1 MTVRFQAFHSIKA
14 IGNREVL
21 FNWSRTNPL
30 GALDQVWRPTTRD
43 ELQQLLREYPERK
56 LRLIGSGLSFEPIHS
71 VYAEGSQALLVDLH
85 HLRGQLDK
93 TADTVTYLAG
103 TPLDT
108 VYADLIA
115 MDRML
120 PASPGVIG
128 IQTLGGALST
138 GTHGQ
143 GLHQSALCDAVA
155 ALTVMLAS
163 GDIIRVDRTDPRFG
177 AFVMGM
183 GMLGIL
189 LDVTLNTVPNRIM
202 RCTKFTTDYP
212 FLLEHN
218 ERLNREHAFVK
229 SWWFAWTGESH
240 IWLVDPASDDEV
252 ARYRAGGSEPLVL
265 EGDMDERMNLALNA
279 TIDATLQKMA
289 RDTKDEARAGEH
301 FETVRRFKEASD
313 LVGNVYQILCKGIP
327 APQINC
333 EVAVPL
339 ERMGE
344 ALAILQAWQEANP
357 GVLHYPFILRC
368 TGPSVAWLSAAH
380 DKSVCWIGF
389 LVYLAADGTFV
400 GGSMEQMRE
409 LQQLLVPLGG
419 IPHFGK
425 HLAMDLYDFPAL
437 LPRWHDFL
445 ALKRELDPHGRFENR
460 WLGDLFANR

>member
-30 GALDQVWRPTTRD
+30 GALDQVWRPKSRD

-301 FETVRRFKEASD
+301 FETVRRFKDASD

-344 ALAILQAWQEANP
+344 ALAVLQAWQEANP

>member
-155 ALTVMLAS
+155 ALTVMLAN

-301 FETVRRFKEASD
+301 FETVRRFKDASD

-380 DKSVCWIGF
+380 GKSVCWIGF

>member
-163 GDIIRVDRTDPRFG
+163 GDIICVDRTDPRFG

-301 FETVRRFKEASD
+301 FETVRRFKDASD

>member
-21 FNWSRTNPL
+21 FNWSRSNPL
-30 GALDQVWRPTTRD
+30 GAVDQVWRPPTRD
-43 ELQQLLREYPERK
+43 ALPQLLREYPERK

-301 FETVRRFKEASD
+301 FETVRRFKDASD

>member
-155 ALTVMLAS
+155 ALTVMLAN

-202 RCTKFTTDYP
+202 RCTKFTTDYS

-265 EGDMDERMNLALNA
+265 EGDMNERMNLALNA

-301 FETVRRFKEASD
+301 FETVRRFKDASD

-344 ALAILQAWQEANP
+344 ALSILQAWQEANP

>member
-43 ELQQLLREYPERK
+43 ELQQLLREYPKRK

-155 ALTVMLAS
+155 ALTVMLAN

-218 ERLNREHAFVK
+218 ARLNREHAFVK

-301 FETVRRFKEASD
+301 FETVRRFKDASD

-344 ALAILQAWQEANP
+344 ALEILQAWQEANP

-400 GGSMEQMRE
+400 GGSMEQMSE

>member
-85 HLRGQLDK
+85 HLRGQLAK
-93 TADTVTYLAG
+93 TADTVTYQAG

-155 ALTVMLAS
+155 AMTVMLAS
-163 GDIIRVDRTDPRFG
+163 GDIIGVDRTDPRFG

-183 GMLGIL
+183 GMLGVL

-212 FLLEHN
+212 FLLAHN

-240 IWLVDPASDDEV
+240 IWLVDPASDEEV

-301 FETVRRFKEASD
+301 FETVRRFKDASD

-344 ALAILQAWQEANP
+344 ALERLQAWQQANP

-368 TGPSVAWLSAAH
+368 TGPSEAWLSAAH
-380 DKSVCWIGF
+380 GKSVCWIGF

-460 WLGDLFANR
+460 WLGELFADR

>member
-1 MTVRFQAFHSIKA
+1 MTVQFQAFHSIKA
-14 IGNREVL
+14 IGHREVL

-30 GALDQVWRPTTRD
+30 GALDQVWRPKSRD
-43 ELQQLLREYPERK
+43 ELQMLLREHPERK

-85 HLRGQLDK
+85 HLRGQLAK
-93 TADTVTYLAG
+93 TADTVTYQAG
-103 TPLDT
+103 TPLDI
-108 VYADLIA
+108 VYAELIA
-115 MDRML
+115 MERML

-143 GLHQSALCDAVA
+143 GLHQSALCDAVEA
-155 ALTVMLAS
+155 MTVMLAS

-189 LDVTLNTVPNRIM
+189 LDVTLRTVPNRIM
-202 RCTKFTTDYP
+202 HCTKFTTDYP

-218 ERLNREHAFVK
+218 ERLNREHGFVK

-240 IWLVDPASDDEV
+240 IWLVDPASDEEV
-252 ARYRAGGSEPLVL
+252 ARYRAGGSEPLLL
-265 EGDMDERMNLALNA
+265 EGDIDARMNA

-289 RDTKDEARAGEH
+289 KDTKDEALAGEH
-301 FETVRRFKEASD
+301 FETVRRFKDASD

-339 ERMGE
+339 HRMNE
-344 ALAILQAWQEANP
+344 ALETLQAWQQANP

-368 TGPSVAWLSAAH
+368 TGPSEAWLSAAYGQ
-380 DKSVCWIGF
+380 SVCWIGF

-400 GGSMEQMRE
+400 NGSMEQMRE
-409 LQQLLVPLGG
+409 LQQLLAPLGG

-437 LPRWHDFL
+437 LPRWNDFV
-445 ALKRELDPHGRFENR
+445 ALKAELDPHGRFENR
-460 WLGDLFANR
+460 WLSDLFANR

>member
-301 FETVRRFKEASD
+301 FETVRRFKDASD

-333 EVAVPL
+333 EVGVPL

-389 LVYLAADGTFV
+389 LVYLAVDGTFV

>member
-1 MTVRFQAFHSIKA
+1 MTVQFQAFHSIKA

-30 GALDQVWRPTTRD
+30 GALDQVWCPNSRD
-43 ELQQLLREYPERK
+43 ELQALLREHPERK

-85 HLRGQLDK
+85 HLRGQLAK
-93 TADTVTYLAG
+93 TADTVTYQAG

-108 VYADLIA
+108 VYAELIA
-115 MDRML
+115 MERML

-143 GLHQSALCDAVA
+143 GLHQSALCDAVEA
-155 ALTVMLAS
+155 MTVMLANS
-163 GDIIRVDRTDPRFG
+163 DIIRVDRSDPRFG

-189 LDVTLNTVPNRIM
+189 LDVTLRTVPNRIM
-202 RCTKFTTDYP
+202 RCTKCTTDYP

-218 ERLNREHAFVK
+218 ERLNREHGFVK

-240 IWLVDPASDDEV
+240 IWLVDPASDEEV
-252 ARYRAGGSEPLVL
+252 ARYRAGGSEPLL
-265 EGDMDERMNLALNA
+265 LDGDIDARMNA

-289 RDTKDEARAGEH
+289 KDTKDEALAGEH
-301 FETVRRFKEASD
+301 FETVRRFKDASD

-339 ERMGE
+339 HRMNE
-344 ALAILQAWQEANP
+344 ALETLQDWQQANP

-368 TGPSVAWLSAAH
+368 TGPSEAWLSAAYGQP
-380 DKSVCWIGF
+380 VCWIGF

-400 GGSMEQMRE
+400 NGSMEQMRE

-437 LPRWHDFL
+437 LPRWNDFV
-445 ALKRELDPHGRFENR
+445 ALKAELDPHGRFENR
-460 WLGDLFANR
+460 WLSDLFANR

>member
-1 MTVRFQAFHSIKA
+1 MTVQFQAFHSIKA

-30 GALDQVWRPTTRD
+30 GALDQVWRPKNRD
-43 ELQQLLREYPERK
+43 ELQALLREHPERK

-85 HLRGQLDK
+85 HLRGQLAN
-93 TADTVTYLAG
+93 TADTVTYQAG

-108 VYADLIA
+108 VYAELIA
-115 MDRML
+115 MERML

-143 GLHQSALCDAVA
+143 GLHQSALCDAVEA
-155 ALTVMLAS
+155 MTVMLAN

-189 LDVTLNTVPNRIM
+189 LDVTLRTVPNRIM

-218 ERLNREHAFVK
+218 ERLNREHGFVK

-252 ARYRAGGSEPLVL
+252 ARYRAGGSEPLLL
-265 EGDMDERMNLALNA
+265 EGDIDARMNA

-289 RDTKDEARAGEH
+289 KDTKDEALAGEH
-301 FETVRRFKEASD
+301 FETVRRFKDASD

-339 ERMGE
+339 HRMNE
-344 ALAILQAWQEANP
+344 ALEILQAWQQANP

-368 TGPSVAWLSAAH
+368 TGPSEAWLSAAYGQP
-380 DKSVCWIGF
+380 VCWIGF

-400 GGSMEQMRE
+400 NGSMEQMRE

-437 LPRWHDFL
+437 LPRWNDFV
-445 ALKRELDPHGRFENR
+445 ALKAELDPHGRFENR
-460 WLGDLFANR
+460 WLSDLFANR

>member
-1 MTVRFQAFHSIKA
+1 MTVQFQAFHSIKA

-30 GALDQVWRPTTRD
+30 GALDQVWRPKSRD
-43 ELQQLLREYPERK
+43 ELQALLREHSERK

-85 HLRGQLDK
+85 HLRGQLAK
-93 TADTVTYLAG
+93 TADTVTYQAG
-103 TPLDT
+103 TPLDI
-108 VYADLIA
+108 VYAELIA
-115 MDRML
+115 MERML

-143 GLHQSALCDAVA
+143 GLHQSALCDAVEA
-155 ALTVMLAS
+155 MTVMLAN

-189 LDVTLNTVPNRIM
+189 LDVTLRTVPNRIM

-218 ERLNREHAFVK
+218 ERLNREHGFVK

-252 ARYRAGGSEPLVL
+252 ARYRAGGSEPLLL
-265 EGDMDERMNLALNA
+265 EGDIDARMNA

-289 RDTKDEARAGEH
+289 KDTKDEALAGEH
-301 FETVRRFKEASD
+301 FETVRRFKDASD

-339 ERMGE
+339 HRMNE
-344 ALAILQAWQEANP
+344 ALETLQAWQQANP

-368 TGPSVAWLSAAH
+368 TGPSEAWLSAAY
-380 DKSVCWIGF
+380 DQSVCWIGF

-400 GGSMEQMRE
+400 NGSMEQMRE
-409 LQQLLVPLGG
+409 LQQQLVPLGG

-437 LPRWHDFL
+437 LPRWHDFV
-445 ALKRELDPHGRFENR
+445 ALKAELDPHGRFENR
-460 WLGDLFANR
+460 WLSDLFANR

>member
-30 GALDQVWRPTTRD
+30 GALDQVWRPQNRD

-93 TADTVTYLAG
+93 TTDTVTYLAG

-301 FETVRRFKEASD
+301 FETVRRFKDASD

-344 ALAILQAWQEANP
+344 ALEILQAWQEANP

-380 DKSVCWIGF
+380 GKSVCWIGF

>member
-1 MTVRFQAFHSIKA
+1 MTVKFQAFHSIKA
-14 IGNREVL
+14 INNREVL

-30 GALDQVWRPTTRD
+30 GALDQVWRPTHSD
-43 ELQQLLREYPERK
+43 ELQALLREHPGRK

-71 VYAEGSQALLVDLH
+71 VYAEGSQALLVDLY
-85 HLRGQLDK
+85 HLRGQLAK
-93 TADTVTYLAG
+93 TADTVTYQAG

-108 VYADLIA
+108 IYADLIA
-115 MDRML
+115 MERML

-128 IQTLGGALST
+128 IQTLGGALCT

-143 GLHQSALCDAVA
+143 GLHQSALCDAVEA
-155 ALTVMLAS
+155 MTVMLAS
-163 GDIIRVDRTDPRFG
+163 GEIIRVDRTDPRFG

-189 LDVTLNTVPNRIM
+189 LDVTLRTVPNRIM

-218 ERLNREHAFVK
+218 ERLNREHGFVK

-252 ARYRAGGSEPLVL
+252 ARYRAAGSEPLLL
-265 EGDMDERMNLALNA
+265 EGDIDARMNA

-289 RDTKDEARAGEH
+289 KDTKDEALAGEH
-301 FETVRRFKEASD
+301 FETVRRFKDASD

-339 ERMGE
+339 HRMTE
-344 ALAILQAWQEANP
+344 ALATLQAWQQANP

-368 TGPSVAWLSAAH
+368 TGPSEAWLSAAH
-380 DKSVCWIGF
+380 GQSVCWVGF

-400 GGSMEQMRE
+400 NGSMEQMRE

-419 IPHFGK
+419 TPHFGK

-437 LPRWHDFL
+437 LPRWNDFV

-460 WLGDLFANR
+460 WLSDLFANR

>member
-301 FETVRRFKEASD
+301 FETVRRFKDASD

-344 ALAILQAWQEANP
+344 ALEILQAWQEANP

-419 IPHFGK
+419 TPHFGK

>member
-1 MTVRFQAFHSIKA
+1 MTVKFQAFHSIKA
-14 IGNREVL
+14 INNREVL

-30 GALDQVWRPTTRD
+30 GALDQVWRPTHSD
-43 ELQQLLREYPERK
+43 ELQALLREHPGRK

-71 VYAEGSQALLVDLH
+71 VYAEGSQALLVDLYL
-85 HLRGQLDK
+85 LRGQLAK
-93 TADTVTYLAG
+93 TADTVTYQAG

-108 VYADLIA
+108 IYADLIA
-115 MDRML
+115 MERML

-143 GLHQSALCDAVA
+143 GLHQSALCDAVEA
-155 ALTVMLAS
+155 MTVMLAN
-163 GDIIRVDRTDPRFG
+163 GEIICVDRTDPRFG

-189 LDVTLNTVPNRIM
+189 LDVTLRTVPNRIM

-218 ERLNREHAFVK
+218 ERLNREHGFVK

-252 ARYRAGGSEPLVL
+252 ARYRAAGSEPLLL
-265 EGDMDERMNLALNA
+265 EGDIDARMNA

-289 RDTKDEARAGEH
+289 KDTKDEALAGEH
-301 FETVRRFKEASD
+301 FETVRRFKDASD

-339 ERMGE
+339 HRMTE
-344 ALAILQAWQEANP
+344 ALETLQAWQQANP

-368 TGPSVAWLSAAH
+368 TGPSEAWLSAAH
-380 DKSVCWIGF
+380 GQSVCWVGF

-400 GGSMEQMRE
+400 NGSMEQMRE

-437 LPRWHDFL
+437 LPRWNDFV

-460 WLGDLFANR
+460 WLSDLFANR

>member
-43 ELQQLLREYPERK
+43 ELQQLLREYPKRK

-85 HLRGQLDK
+85 HLRGQLGK
-93 TADTVTYLAG
+93 SADTVTYLAG

-218 ERLNREHAFVK
+218 ARLNREHAFVK

-301 FETVRRFKEASD
+301 FETVRRFKDASD

>member
-202 RCTKFTTDYP
+202 RCTKFTTDSP

-301 FETVRRFKEASD
+301 FETVRRFKDASD

-344 ALAILQAWQEANP
+344 ALEILQAWQEANP

>member
-108 VYADLIA
+108 IYADLIA

-252 ARYRAGGSEPLVL
+252 ARYRAGGCEPLVL

-301 FETVRRFKEASD
+301 FETVRRFKDASD

-380 DKSVCWIGF
+380 GKSVCWIGF

>member
-93 TADTVTYLAG
+93 TTDTVTYLAG

-301 FETVRRFKEASD
+301 FETVRRFKDASD

-344 ALAILQAWQEANP
+344 ALEILQAWQEANP

>member
-301 FETVRRFKEASD
+301 FETVRRFKDASD

-344 ALAILQAWQEANP
+344 ALEILQAWQEANP

-445 ALKRELDPHGRFENR
+445 ALKGELDPHGRFENR
-460 WLGDLFANR
+460 WLADLFANR

>member
-301 FETVRRFKEASD
+301 FETVRRFKNASD

-344 ALAILQAWQEANP
+344 ALEILQAWQEANP

>member
-1 MTVRFQAFHSIKA
+1 MTVQFQAFHSIKA

-30 GALDQVWRPTTRD
+30 GALDQVWRPKSRD
-43 ELQQLLREYPERK
+43 ELQALLREHPERK

-85 HLRGQLDK
+85 HLRGQLAK
-93 TADTVTYLAG
+93 TADTVTYQAG

-108 VYADLIA
+108 VYAELIA
-115 MDRML
+115 MERML

-143 GLHQSALCDAVA
+143 GLHQSALCDAVEA
-155 ALTVMLAS
+155 MTVMLAN

-189 LDVTLNTVPNRIM
+189 LDVTLRTVPNRIM

-218 ERLNREHAFVK
+218 ERLNREHGFVK

-240 IWLVDPASDDEV
+240 IWLVDPASDEEV
-252 ARYRAGGSEPLVL
+252 ARYRAAGSEPLL
-265 EGDMDERMNLALNA
+265 LDGDIDARMNA

-289 RDTKDEARAGEH
+289 KDTKDEALAGEH
-301 FETVRRFKEASD
+301 FETVRRFKDASD

-339 ERMGE
+339 HRMNE
-344 ALAILQAWQEANP
+344 ALEILQAWQQANP

-368 TGPSVAWLSAAH
+368 TGPSEAWLSAAH
-380 DKSVCWIGF
+380 GQSVCWIGF

-400 GGSMEQMRE
+400 NGSMEQMRE
-409 LQQLLVPLGG
+409 LQQLLAPLGG

-437 LPRWHDFL
+437 LPRWNDFV
-445 ALKRELDPHGRFENR
+445 ALKTELDPHGRFENR
-460 WLGDLFANR
+460 WLSDLFANR

>member
-30 GALDQVWRPTTRD
+30 GVLDQVWRPTTRD

-218 ERLNREHAFVK
+218 ERLNREHVFVK

-301 FETVRRFKEASD
+301 FETVRRFKDASD

-380 DKSVCWIGF
+380 GKSVCWIGF

>member
-1 MTVRFQAFHSIKA
+1 MTVKFQAFHSIKA
-14 IGNREVL
+14 INNREVL

-30 GALDQVWRPTTRD
+30 GALDQVWRPTHSN
-43 ELQQLLREYPERK
+43 ELQVLLREYPERK

-71 VYAEGSQALLVDLH
+71 VYAEGSQALLVDLYL
-85 HLRGQLDK
+85 LRGQLAK
-93 TADTVTYLAG
+93 TADTVTYQAG

-115 MDRML
+115 MERML

-143 GLHQSALCDAVA
+143 GLHQSALCDAVEA
-155 ALTVMLAS
+155 MTVMLAN
-163 GDIIRVDRTDPRFG
+163 GDIIRVDRTDLRFG

-189 LDVTLNTVPNRIM
+189 LDVTLRTVPNRIM
-202 RCTKFTTDYP
+202 RCIKFTTDYP

-218 ERLNREHAFVK
+218 ERLNREHGFVK

-240 IWLVDPASDDEV
+240 IWLVDPASEEEV
-252 ARYRAGGSEPLVL
+252 ARYRAAGSEPLLL
-265 EGDMDERMNLALNA
+265 EGDIDARMNA

-289 RDTKDEARAGEH
+289 KDTKDEALAGEH
-301 FETVRRFKEASD
+301 FETVRRFKDASD

-339 ERMGE
+339 HRMNE
-344 ALAILQAWQEANP
+344 ALAILQAWQQANP

-368 TGPSVAWLSAAH
+368 TGPSEAWLSAAY
-380 DKSVCWIGF
+380 DQSVCWVGF

-400 GGSMEQMRE
+400 NGSMEQMRE

-437 LPRWHDFL
+437 LPRWNDFL
-445 ALKRELDPHGRFENR
+445 ALKGELDPHGRFENR
-460 WLGDLFANR
+460 WLSDLFANR

>member
-163 GDIIRVDRTDPRFG
+163 GDIIRVERTDPRFG

-301 FETVRRFKEASD
+301 FETVRRFKDASD

-344 ALAILQAWQEANP
+344 ALDILQAWQEANP

>member
-143 GLHQSALCDAVA
+143 GLHQSALCDAVEA
-155 ALTVMLAS
+155 MTVMLAN
-163 GDIIRVDRTDPRFG
+163 GEIIRVDRSDPRFG

-252 ARYRAGGSEPLVL
+252 ARYRSGGSEPLVL
-265 EGDMDERMNLALNA
+265 EGDMNERMHLALNA

-301 FETVRRFKEASD
+301 FETVRRFKDASD

-344 ALAILQAWQEANP
+344 ALEILQAWQEANP

>member
-1 MTVRFQAFHSIKA
+1 MTVQFQAFHSIKA

-30 GALDQVWRPTTRD
+30 GALDQVWRPKSRD
-43 ELQQLLREYPERK
+43 ELQALLREHPERK

-85 HLRGQLDK
+85 HLRGQLAK
-93 TADTVTYLAG
+93 TADTVTYQAG

-108 VYADLIA
+108 VYAELIA
-115 MDRML
+115 MERML

-143 GLHQSALCDAVA
+143 GLHQSALCDAVEA
-155 ALTVMLAS
+155 MTVMLAS
-163 GDIIRVDRTDPRFG
+163 GDIILVDRTDPRFG

-189 LDVTLNTVPNRIM
+189 LDVTLRTVSNRIM

-218 ERLNREHAFVK
+218 ERLNREHGFVK

-252 ARYRAGGSEPLVL
+252 ARYRAGGSEPLL
-265 EGDMDERMNLALNA
+265 LDGDIDARMNA

-289 RDTKDEARAGEH
+289 KDTKDEALAGEH
-301 FETVRRFKEASD
+301 FETVRRFKDASD

-339 ERMGE
+339 HRMNE
-344 ALAILQAWQEANP
+344 ALETLQAWQQANP

-368 TGPSVAWLSAAH
+368 TGPSEAWLSAAYGQP
-380 DKSVCWIGF
+380 VCWIGF

-400 GGSMEQMRE
+400 NGSMEQMRE
-409 LQQLLVPLGG
+409 LQQLLAPLGG

-425 HLAMDLYDFPAL
+425 HLAMDLYDFPTL
-437 LPRWHDFL
+437 LPRWNDFV
-445 ALKRELDPHGRFENR
+445 ALKAELDPHGRFENR
-460 WLGDLFANR
+460 WLSDLFANR

>member
-71 VYAEGSQALLVDLH
+71 VYAEGSQALLVDLY

-252 ARYRAGGSEPLVL
+252 ARYSAGGSEPLVL

-301 FETVRRFKEASD
+301 FETVRRFKDASD

>member
-115 MDRML
+115 MERML

-301 FETVRRFKEASD
+301 FETIRRFKDASD

-344 ALAILQAWQEANP
+344 ALEILQAWQEANP

>member
-85 HLRGQLDK
+85 HLHGQLDK

-301 FETVRRFKEASD
+301 FETVRRFKNASD

-339 ERMGE
+339 DRMGE
-344 ALAILQAWQEANP
+344 ALEILQAWQEANP

>member
-1 MTVRFQAFHSIKA
+1 M
-14 IGNREVL
+14 
-21 FNWSRTNPL
+21 
-30 GALDQVWRPTTRD
+30 WRPTTRD

-108 VYADLIA
+108 IYADLIA

-301 FETVRRFKEASD
+301 FETVRRFKDASD

-344 ALAILQAWQEANP
+344 ALEILQAWQEANP

>member
-108 VYADLIA
+108 IYADLIA

-301 FETVRRFKEASD
+301 FETVRRFKDASD

-380 DKSVCWIGF
+380 GKSVCWIGF

>member
-155 ALTVMLAS
+155 ALTVMLAN

-202 RCTKFTTDYP
+202 RCTKFTTDYS

-265 EGDMDERMNLALNA
+265 EGDMNERMNLALNA

-301 FETVRRFKEASD
+301 FETVRRFKDASD

-344 ALAILQAWQEANP
+344 ALEILQAWQEANP

-380 DKSVCWIGF
+380 GKSVCWIGF